1 MFVYKFKYNLLPVCC
16 MHLLQLRSTS
26 GHYHLRKEPD
36 FVMSTFRTLSR
47 KRSVTIAG
55 PELWNA
61 LPDLV
66 KSSATVMIYKS
77 RLLDFLKSSYC
88 KPICNE

>member
-1 MFVYKFKYNLLPVCC
+1 MFVYKFKHNLLPVCC
-16 MHLLQLRSTS
+16 MHLLQQRTCS
-26 GHYHLRKEPD
+26 GHYHLRKESD
-36 FVMSTFRTLSR
+36 FLLSTFRTLSR

-66 KSSATVMIYKS
+66 KFSTTVMICKN
-77 RLLDFLKSSYC
+77 RLMDSLKNFYC
-88 KPICNE
+88 NT